1 MSLAPFCSP
10 PYKALPP
17 SHSSLA
23 FLSVLDCKTPGPVA
37 CLQPHPP
44 SSQVAGLA
52 PCCPLV
58 VLIRLLI
65 HTNGF
70 FYSFLSGPWPG
81 APLGTLFMPF
91 SVTIPSWIQPHQTLV
106 QCLAKQPS
114 CLQHVQ
120 ALPLVLGSCLPPPN
134 LVLLHPQPG
143 EDGTPPFSPP
153 DRDRRGDSPAWSG
166 RGSRPSRRTSG

>member
-143 EDGTPPFSPP
+143 EDDTPPFSPP
-153 DRDRRGDSPAWSG
+153 
-166 RGSRPSRRTSG
+166 PSFSNAPLTVMHFK